1 VAAEILNDMYRDMK
15 SERKK
20 KYVRSSSYYVQ
31 YTVADVHGRKT

>member
-20 KYVRSSSYYVQ
+20 NMLEVVVTT